1 MSKIKVTEAEVAEV
15 LQKISFLLLDT
26 GIEAEDL
33 IKDLCETYATTDV
46 DNKMIEALVKMATG
60 NVEVTKLALSGLTE
74 TTLFKDASRLIS
86 LKNQLQKMID
96 DI

>member
-33 IKDLCETYATTDV
+33 IKDLCEMKWLR
-46 DNKMIEALVKMATG
+46 N
-60 NVEVTKLALSGLTE
+60 S
-74 TTLFKDASRLIS
+74 
-86 LKNQLQKMID
+86 
-96 DI
+96 